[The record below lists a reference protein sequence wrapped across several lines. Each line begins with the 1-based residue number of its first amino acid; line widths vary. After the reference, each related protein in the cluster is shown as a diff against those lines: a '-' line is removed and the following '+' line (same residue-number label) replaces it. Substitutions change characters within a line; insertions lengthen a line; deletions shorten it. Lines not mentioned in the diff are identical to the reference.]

1 MPPVSDLDS
10 LICNMSPQLR
20 EGIYVYIQCNGELPS
35 LNDSRIVAS
44 VREPEGLSLIVE
56 DSYATE
62 KGLEPS
68 FECAW
73 ITLNVNSDLA
83 AVGLTA
89 VFATTLAKSG
99 ISCNV
104 VAGLHHDHI
113 FVPVHQA
120 ALALQALQAMQLGK
134 CHYETNPIGFSN

>member
-1 MPPVSDLDS
+1 
-10 LICNMSPQLR
+10 MSPQLR
-20 EGIYVYIQCNGELPS
+20 EGIYVYVQCNGEVPN

-44 VREPEGLSLIVE
+44 VREPEGFSLIVE

-62 KGLEPS
+62 KGLQPS
-68 FECAW
+68 IECAW

-104 VAGLHHDHI
+104 VAGLNHDHI
-113 FVPVHQA
+113 FVPFHQA
-120 ALALQALQAMQLGK
+120 ALALQELQALQQGK
-134 CHYETNPIGFSN
+134 CHFGTNPIGFSN